1 MTFEQQW
8 IENDFNPFILFDSN
22 GKIVS
27 LNTEAQYLFG
37 ATTKET
43 IFELATAYAAP
54 TFGFKT
60 TFLDLE
66 FDKYKFFGIN
76 VGYINDDRIGI
87 SLYRI
92 PYFKFQKNKPN
103 GNLTN
108 IYTLIDLCIS
118 SHSIGSSTE
127 FIKDIDPSIPEI
139 RLYEKLFIK
148 LLNKIYAALK
158 HNSRVITKLYLC
170 IGEHIRF
177 DDKKYSIFTV
187 EILSKDMDMDL
198 EHEIIRLA
206 EENNL
211 FTEVKT
217 TGVKINIPMIF
228 E

>member
-8 IENDFNPFILFDSN
+8 IDNDFNPFILFDSN
-22 GKIVS
+22 GKIES

-43 IFELATAYAAP
+43 IFELATAYAPP

-60 TFLDLE
+60 TFMDLE

-76 VGYINDDRIGI
+76 VGYESDDQIGI

-92 PYFKFQKNKPN
+92 PYFKFQKNKPS
-103 GNLTN
+103 GNITN

-118 SHSIGSSTE
+118 SNSIGSSTNY
-127 FIKDIDPSIPEI
+127 IKDIDPSIPEV

-148 LLNKIYAALK
+148 LLNKIYAAVK
-158 HNSRVITKLYLC
+158 HNDTVVTKLYLC
-170 IGEHIRF
+170 IGEHIKF
-177 DDKKYSIFTV
+177 DKKKYSIFSIEVVAQEIDETLET
-187 EILSKDMDMDL
+187 EIL
-198 EHEIIRLA
+198 RLA
-206 EENNL
+206 DENNL
-211 FTEVKT
+211 FTEMKSSSIR
-217 TGVKINIPMIF
+217 INIPMIF